1 MTAQQNTAALAE
13 WLKPLDESRLRKFF
27 PDLDTRVAAL
37 ERAQGHVYS
46 NKRFAVVSLIHRSA
60 LVYWPNDK
68 SAIFSNERLE
78 FLGDSFV
85 NFFVA
90 CEAMASF
97 PKMAE
102 GELSRLRAA
111 LVGTENLSEKARSI
125 GLNDLLMFGRGEIAK
140 GGFRSEKRQNILADG
155 FEAVTAALLLDAGEQ
170 CAWDWLRSLFAADL
184 VVAERTLGD
193 FDVKTRFQ
201 QWTQSVCGRPPV
213 YRLVRTISTPQENQ
227 FVVAGYI
234 GKTELARAGAANK
247 REASKLVAARMQKMM
262 ESGVLTAEMVKKYA
276 QESDVQED
284 E

>member
-1 MTAQQNTAALAE
+1 MTARQNTEALAD
-13 WLKPLDESRLRKFF
+13 WLKPLDEPRLRKFF
-27 PDLDTRVAAL
+27 PDLDARIAAL
-37 ERAQGHVYS
+37 ERTQGHVYA

-68 SAIFSNERLE
+68 STIFSNERLE

-111 LVGTENLSEKARSI
+111 LVGTENLSEKAKSI
-125 GLNDLLMFGRGEIAK
+125 GLHEMIMFGRGEIAK
-140 GGFRSEKRQNILADG
+140 GGFRSEKRQNILADA

-170 CAWDWLRSLFAADL
+170 KAWDWLRSLFAADL
-184 VVAERTLGD
+184 VVAEKTLGD

-213 YRLVRTISTPQENQ
+213 YRLVRTISTPEENQ
-227 FVVAGYI
+227 FVVAGFI

-247 REASKLVAARMQKMM
+247 REASKMVAARMQKMM
-262 ESGVLTAEMVKKYA
+262 ESGALTAEMVKKYA
-276 QESDVQED
+276 QDSDVQED
-284 E
+284 D